1 MRIVHVITRFN
12 QGGTAS
18 WLKTLIP
25 EQENLGHEV
34 FLLAG
39 SVQKGEKEDSFF
51 TDYNGIRIV
60 HLGRKPNILRD
71 LRALFELRKKIKK
84 ISPDVVNTHTS
95 KAGIIGRIAAF
106 SIWNKHIAVV
116 QIGRAHV

>member
-39 SVQKGEKEDSFF
+39 SVQKDEKEDSFF
-51 TDYNGIRIV
+51 TDSNGIRIV
-60 HLGRKPNILRD
+60 HLGRKPNMLRD

-95 KAGIIGRIAAF
+95 KAGIIG
-106 SIWNKHIAVV
+106 K
-116 QIGRAHV
+116 IGRAHV